1 MRIAFRMKVNDGK
14 ESEYIAR
21 HSPIWSELEDV
32 LKSHGVETYSIFL
45 DRATNDLFA
54 YAEIDDL
61 EHWKAIAT
69 TEVCQKWWHSMAA
82 LDAYQCR
89 QEPRGSRHGRSLSHR
104 RLVASVA
111 QRIRVG
117 LY

>member
-32 LKSHGVETYSIFL
+32 LKSHGVETYSIL
-45 DRATNDLFA
+45 DRTTNDLFA

-82 LDAYQCR
+82 LMPANADKS
-89 QEPRGSRHGRSLSHR
+89 P
-104 RLVASVA
+104 VAHDLEEVFHIES
-111 QRIRVG
+111 
-117 LY
+117 